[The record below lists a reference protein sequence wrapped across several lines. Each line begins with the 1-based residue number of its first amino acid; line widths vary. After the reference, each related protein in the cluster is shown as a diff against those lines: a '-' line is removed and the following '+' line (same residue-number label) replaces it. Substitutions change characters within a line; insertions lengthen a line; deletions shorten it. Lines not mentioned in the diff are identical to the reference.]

1 MTDQDLNAAIAR
13 EQVGSKR
20 WRALH
25 NEAWRRMYE
34 TVHPAFNEEA
44 ETRARHRL
52 RA

>member
-1 MTDQDLNAAIAR
+1 MTDYDLNRAIAR
-13 EQVGSKR
+13 EQVGTPR
-20 WRALH
+20 WRKLH
-25 NEAWRRMYE
+25 DEAWRRMYE